1 MAVQKLEKISQDIM
15 NHHGEVLAK
24 SIGDLLNPIQATNSI
39 TYDLFSTVARTV
51 YDVATLP
58 GRGTLSGL
66 AMVLNLV
73 KETMVEGNLNETQLE
88 ELVDHSTK
96 FFTENADESPLKEG
110 KGWVRY
116 YSISIFQSLKMHQCI
131 KNMYGGVI
139 LILNLLPK
147 NLASRTTRTIKT
159 FAINLYFK

>member
-116 YSISIFQSLKMHQCI
+116 YSIS
-131 KNMYGGVI
+131 
-139 LILNLLPK
+139 
-147 NLASRTTRTIKT
+147 KT
-159 FAINLYFK
+159 WCNPHSESPP